1 MPRIL
6 NRSPL
11 LVVSATL
18 VSFALAGCGSE
29 PVGPGS
35 DPGDGRSIH
44 PAVIV
49 DCDEPADI
57 RARIDALEG
66 DGTLNTGQ
74 ATALRAKLDQAERWE
89 AEGRTDKAAE
99 AYDRLI
105 RQVEE
110 WIADGVLTEADA
122 AELLAC
128 AEDVADGPD
137 GLPLA
142 VISAGFRH
150 TCAVVS
156 DGQAYCWGLNNW
168 GQLGDG
174 NGGIGSAIPVPVN
187 GELAFQSISA
197 GGFHT
202 CGLTVGGAAHCWGEN
217 SSGQLGDD
225 NFGTN
230 SDLPV
235 AVVEGHAFES
245 ISAGRL
251 HTCALTALGA
261 AYCWGNNSSGSLG
274 DGNGGVGNDSDIP
287 VPVLGGLAF
296 ESISAGDFHTC
307 GVAIDGNAY
316 CWGFNDTG
324 QLGKGDSGFTTGSD
338 VPVLVAGELSFE
350 AISGGNR
357 HSCGVANGGEGFCWG
372 ENDFG
377 ELGDGSAGTD
387 SDTPVPVVGVLS
399 FGSIGAGSLHS
410 SGMTVGGAA
419 YCWGN
424 NNNGQR
430 GDGIALTPVDAPVP
444 VAGEL
449 VFDSIDVGRHHTCG
463 VTTLGEAYCW
473 GLNADGELGDGN
485 APTDSNIP
493 VPVPIP

>member
-1 MPRIL
+1 M
-6 NRSPL
+6 
-11 LVVSATL
+11 
-18 VSFALAGCGSE
+18 G
-29 PVGPGS
+29 PVT
-35 DPGDGRSIH
+35 DPGDAHSIR

-49 DCDEPADI
+49 DCDAPADI
-57 RARIDALEG
+57 RARIDALES
-66 DGTLNTGQ
+66 DGTLNSGQ

-89 AEGRTDKAAE
+89 AEGRADNAAR

-105 RQVEE
+105 RQIEGWV
-110 WIADGVLTEADA
+110 ADGVLTEAEA

-142 VISAGFRH
+142 SISAGLRH

-156 DGQAYCWGLNNW
+156 DGQAYCWGFNDA
-168 GQLGDG
+168 GQLGNG
-174 NGGIGSAIPVPVN
+174 NGGTGSAIPVPVN

-202 CGLTVGGAAHCWGEN
+202 CGLTVGGAAHCWGDN

-225 NFGTN
+225 GLGSN
-230 SDLPV
+230 SDIPV
-235 AVVEGHAFES
+235 AVVGGHTFES

-251 HTCALTALGA
+251 HTCGVTTAGP

-274 DGNGGVGNDSDIP
+274 DGNGGIDNDRDIP
-287 VPVLGGLAF
+287 VRVLGVSAF

-307 GVAIDGNAY
+307 GVATLGNAY

-338 VPVLVAGELSFE
+338 VPVLVAGEHSFE
-350 AISGGNR
+350 AIGGGNR
-357 HSCGVANGGEGFCWG
+357 HSCGVANGGAGFCWG
-372 ENDFG
+372 ENDLG
-377 ELGDGSAGTD
+377 QLGDGSAGMD
-387 SDTPVPVVGVLS
+387 SDTPVRVAGLLAFELVN
-399 FGSIGAGSLHS
+399 AGSQHS
-410 SGMTVGGAA
+410 CGLTLGGSA
-419 YCWGN
+419 YCWGV

-430 GDGIALTPVDAPVP
+430 GDGTALPPIDAPVP

-449 VFDSIDVGRHHTCG
+449 VFDSIDVGRDHTCG

-473 GLNADGELGDGN
+473 GLNVDGELGDGN
-485 APTDSNIP
+485 APMDSN
-493 VPVPIP
+493 VPVLVPIS

>member
-1 MPRIL
+1 M
-6 NRSPL
+6 
-11 LVVSATL
+11 
-18 VSFALAGCGSE
+18 
-29 PVGPGS
+29 GPGA
-35 DPGDGRSIH
+35 DPGDGHSIQ

-49 DCDEPADI
+49 DCDTPADI

-66 DGTLNTGQ
+66 DGTLNDGQ

-89 AEGRTDKAAE
+89 AEGRSDK
-99 AYDRLI
+99 
-105 RQVEE
+105 
-110 WIADGVLTEADA
+110 A

-142 VISAGFRH
+142 TISAGFRH

-156 DGQAYCWGLNNW
+156 DGQAYCWGLNNA

-174 NGGIGSAIPVPVN
+174 NGGTASAIPVPVN
-187 GELAFQSISA
+187 GELAFQSIST

-202 CGLTVGGAAHCWGEN
+202 CGLTVGGAAYCWGDN

-225 NFGTN
+225 DFGTN
-230 SDLPV
+230 SDSPV
-235 AVVEGHAFES
+235 AVVGGHAFES

-251 HTCALTALGA
+251 HTCAVTTVGA

-274 DGNGGVGNDSDIP
+274 DGNGGIDNDTDIP
-287 VPVLGGLAF
+287 VLVLGVPAF

-307 GVAIDGNAY
+307 GVATLGSAY
-316 CWGFNDTG
+316 CWGFNQEG

-338 VPVLVAGELSFE
+338 VPVPVVGDLSFE

-357 HSCGVANGGEGFCWG
+357 HSCGVADGGEGYCWG
-372 ENDFG
+372 ENDLG
-377 ELGDGSAGTD
+377 QLGDGNAGTD
-387 SDTPVPVVGVLS
+387 SDTPVRVAGLLAFELVT
-399 FGSIGAGSLHS
+399 AGSQHS
-410 SGMTVGGAA
+410 CGLTLGGSA
-419 YCWGN
+419 YCWGV

-430 GDGIALTPVDAPVP
+430 GDGTALPPIDAPVP
-444 VAGEL
+444 VWGGL

-473 GLNADGELGDGN
+473 GLNVDGELGDGN
-485 APTDSNIP
+485 APTDSN
-493 VPVPIP
+493 VPVLVPIS